1 MKKGLKAVLFSA
13 VITILV
19 SGCVKNENPSKN
31 LPDAGEEIDTQKVVV
46 TAQKTPENIKNLTT
60 ISSYEGDLD
69 GDGTGETI
77 TLSTSAERK
86 NNGEFIWN
94 DGQNWA
100 LFVNDSEET
109 FVLLDD
115 FIQAGNVYFEVSEYY
130 MEDGKEPK
138 ISVIVSTGAG
148 FSLKNYTFSAEE
160 SGYVEESIFDT
171 KTLTKAGINRLYSSF
186 PEIIK

>member
-1 MKKGLKAVLFSA
+1 MKKGLKAVLFA
-13 VITILV
+13 AFCVILI
-19 SGCVKNENPSKN
+19 SGCAKNEDPSKN
-31 LPDAGEEIDTQKVVV
+31 LPDVGEDVNTQNVVIK
-46 TAQKTPENIKNLTT
+46 AEKLSEKIKNLTT
-60 ISSYEGDLD
+60 VASYKGDLD
-69 GDGTGETI
+69 GDDLDETI

-100 LFVNDSEET
+100 LFVNDGEEI

-115 FIQAGNVYFEVSEYY
+115 FIQAGNVYFEVSDYY

-138 ISVIVSTGAG
+138 ISVIVSMGAG
-148 FSLKNYTFSAEE
+148 FSVKNYTFSGEE
-160 SGYVEESIFDT
+160 SGYVEETIFDT